1 VLARTFIRLTTT
13 VIVVAVAL
21 MLAFPFFLSLQA
33 VATCGSANAKI
44 DSCFGHRFVPHGNK
58 KPAPGRAKF
67 RKFVKPAKERATLSD
82 WWDQGRQ

>member
-58 KPAPGRAKF
+58 KPRSWQGQVPEIRQAGQ
-67 RKFVKPAKERATLSD
+67 RKSHAV
-82 WWDQGRQ
+82 